1 MDAGL
6 TTRPMAGVA
15 VTDYVRPAA
24 AATAGTTPTDLPTE
38 QTVTP
43 PPDTTPAR
51 NDTQPPPSAGSVSGY
66 DVRSITIDPQT
77 REVIYRVIDSRTNQV
92 ITQIPDQTLL
102 RNRAYS
108 RAIANGATPVE
119 AENQADLEA

>member
-6 TTRPMAGVA
+6 TSRPLASVA

-24 AATAGTTPTDLPTE
+24 AATIGTTPTDLSPE
-38 QTVTP
+38 QTVIP
-43 PPDTTPAR
+43 AQDTSKTG
-51 NDTQPPPSAGSVSGY
+51 NDTPQPAGAGQLSEY
-66 DVRSITIDPQT
+66 VRSVTIDPQT

-92 ITQIPDQTLL
+92 IDQVPDQTLL

-108 RAIANGATPVE
+108 LAIANGETPVE
-119 AENQADLEA
+119 AEKQADLEA